1 MTSIRPLHDRVL
13 VRRVVGEEATEGGI
27 IIPDMAKDRP
37 DEGVVIAVGK
47 GRRLDNGSV
56 KPLDVEIG
64 DMVYFSPYCGI
75 DVEVDG
81 EGFLIMNEDNILAVA

>member
-13 VRRVVGEEATEGGI
+13 VRRLIGAEISSGGI
-27 IIPDMAKDRP
+27 IIPNESMDSP
-37 DEGVVIAVGK
+37 DEGEVVAVGN

-56 KPLDVEIG
+56 LPLDVKVGNI
-64 DMVYFSPYCGI
+64 VYFSPYCGV

-81 EGFLIMNEDNILAVA
+81 EDFLIMNEDNILAIA